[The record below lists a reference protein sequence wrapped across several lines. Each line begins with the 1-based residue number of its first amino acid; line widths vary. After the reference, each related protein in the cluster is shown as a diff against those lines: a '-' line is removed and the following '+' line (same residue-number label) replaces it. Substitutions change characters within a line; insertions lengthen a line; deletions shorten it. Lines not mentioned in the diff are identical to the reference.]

1 VFGTRLLFALNLN
14 VSRMENENKKASIAQ
29 MKLQKSEPSFPILF
43 LPSLIL
49 QFLVIKIAF
58 LYIFRVDK
66 V

>member
-1 VFGTRLLFALNLN
+1 MFLEW
-14 VSRMENENKKASIAQ
+14 ENENKKASIAQ